1 MMRLFVLRFLL
12 LVLFSAIAITG
23 NAQEKKYKV
32 AAIGFYNLENLFDT
46 INDPDKNDEDF
57 LPTGSYNYTPAVYQ
71 DKLTNLSGVIAS
83 LATELTPDGVAM
95 LGVAEIE
102 NRSVLEDLVK
112 QPSLEKRGYKIIHHD
127 SPDARGIDVGFI
139 YQPKYFTVL
148 GSKPLFVQMPLNPD
162 GSSYFTR
169 DILYVWG
176 LFDGE
181 PLHIFVNHW
190 PSRRGGEA
198 ASSPLRELAATVCR
212 TVIDSLL
219 QADPNVKIL
228 TMGDLND
235 DPTNNS
241 TYKVMQGKPKPERL
255 KEGELYNPFYD
266 FYKKGIGTLAWNDSW
281 NLFDQVILSQGWL
294 KKDQPGF
301 YFLRNEV
308 FNKPY
313 LTQQSGNFKGYPH
326 RSYIGGVYQGGYSD
340 HFPVFI
346 YLVKEVK

>member
-1 MMRLFVLRFLL
+1 MRLFVLKMLL
-12 LVLFSAIAITG
+12 LATMVAIASSA
-23 NAQEKKYKV
+23 NAQEKQYKV

-46 INDPDKNDEDF
+46 INDPNKNDEDF
-57 LPTGSYNYTPAVYQ
+57 LPTGSYNYTPEVYQ

-112 QPSLEKRGYKIIHHD
+112 QPSLAKRGYKIIHHD
-127 SPDARGIDVGFI
+127 SPDRRGVDVGFI

-148 GSKPLFVQMPLNPD
+148 GSKPLYVEMPLRSD
-162 GSSYFTR
+162 GDTSYTR
-169 DILYVWG
+169 DILWVYG

-198 ASSPLRELAATVCR
+198 ASSPLRELAATVSR

-228 TMGDLND
+228 TMGDFND

-241 TYKVMQGKPKPERL
+241 TFKVLQAKQKIEKLKP
-255 KEGELYNPFYD
+255 GELYNPYYD
-266 FYKKGIGTLAWNDSW
+266 FYKKGIGTLAWSDSW
-281 NLFDQVILSQGWL
+281 NLFDQIILSQGWL
-294 KKDQPGF
+294 NKEQSGF

-308 FNKPY
+308 FNRPY

-326 RSYIGGVYQGGYSD
+326 RAYVGGVYQGGYSD
-340 HFPVFI
+340 HFPVYIFLI
-346 YLVKEVK
+346 KEVK